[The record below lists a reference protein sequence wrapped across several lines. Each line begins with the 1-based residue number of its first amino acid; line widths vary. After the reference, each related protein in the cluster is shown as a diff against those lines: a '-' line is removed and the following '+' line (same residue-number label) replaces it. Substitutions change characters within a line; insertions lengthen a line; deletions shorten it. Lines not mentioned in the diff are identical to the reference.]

1 MQQKIINEKFPV
13 YYQEIMKGSTPYRNI
28 AEIIDAL
35 KAGLAKNPS
44 SQIIAVF
51 DLHDHVQKRGG
62 KIADSIFGAQTLLF
76 CVANAIPHADIVALR
91 PRSIGVTEFADRFVL
106 NFLEAPAQ
114 AVTDAMLA
122 LVDAVA

>member
-13 YYQEIMKGSTPYRNI
+13 YYQEIMKESTPYRNI
-28 AEIIDAL
+28 TEIIDAL

-62 KIADSIFGAQTLLF
+62 KIADGIFGAQTLLF
-76 CVANAIPHADIVALR
+76 CVANSIPHADIVALR

-114 AVTDAMLA
+114 PVTDTMLA

>member
-106 NFLEAPAQ
+106 NFLEVPAQ
-114 AVTDAMLA
+114 PVTDAMLA

>member
-13 YYQEIMKGSTPYRNI
+13 YYQEIMKGSSPYGNI

-44 SQIIAVF
+44 SQVIAVF

-62 KIADSIFGAQTLLF
+62 KIADGILGAQTLLF

-114 AVTDAMLA
+114 PVTDTMLA